1 MRTKTLLLVALSL
14 ICYLPSQSQK
24 IIDGFFNEQ
33 GSLSLT
39 AGYTNTHYDS
49 FYVGTMKVD
58 QVPVGDVDQDIFS
71 LYGKFAITDDFTVIT
86 SVPYISEEAGGN
98 PDPINGE
105 SKLSDFQDIQIAL
118 KYRLHRFQIDDNN
131 TFVVLAAAGVT
142 IPGGYE
148 PNGIISLGTGSFNEN
163 FSLGAQYNN
172 ASGFF
177 ISAITGYSFRGK
189 ADDNFDILV
198 SRDEFNVPNAL
209 LFNGRVG
216 YAGSHFYLEA
226 FADVQSSVN
235 GVDIMG
241 PGFGN
246 NFPETEVD
254 YTVVGLSAYVPL
266 GSSFGVSGAY
276 GTTTSG
282 RNIGDT
288 DYFNVGLTYNLG
300 GGGGSSSASSPSNSS
315 SN

>member
-1 MRTKTLLLVALSL
+1 METRSLLFVALCL
-14 ICYLPSQSQK
+14 ISYLPLQSQK
-24 IIDGFFNEQ
+24 IIDGFFNKQ

-49 FYVGTMKVD
+49 FYVGTMKVN

-71 LYGKFAITDDFTVIT
+71 LYGKFAITDDFMVIA
-86 SVPYISEEAGGN
+86 SAPYITEKAGGN

-105 SKLSDFQDIQIAL
+105 TKLSDFQDIQIAL

-131 TFVVLAAAGVT
+131 TFDALAAAGVT
-142 IPGGYE
+142 IPSGYE
-148 PNGIISLGTGSFNEN
+148 PNGILSLGTGSVNED

-177 ISAITGYSFRGK
+177 LSAIAGYSFRGK
-189 ADDNFDILV
+189 ADDNFDILI
-198 SRDEFNVPNAL
+198 SRKEFNVPNAV
-209 LFNGRVG
+209 LFNGRLG

-226 FADVQSSVN
+226 FADVQSSVK

-241 PGFGN
+241 PGFDN

-254 YTVVGLSAYVPL
+254 YTVLGLSAYVPL
-266 GSSFGVSGAY
+266 GNSLGLSGSY

-288 DYFNVGLTYNLG
+288 DYFNVGLTYNLST
-300 GGGGSSSASSPSNSS
+300 GGGSSSAASGSPS